1 MKLIK
6 KYLNELKSLKTDEVS
21 GKSVTNIS
29 NSFYAKARDNK
40 LGNEAELENLLRF
53 AIDFNEVAYAYG
65 RSKKNNSDLID
76 EIGDMIYNFNKATQ
90 KELKAKMAK
99 TFRKLF
105 IF

>member
-53 AIDFNEVAYAYG
+53 AIDF
-65 RSKKNNSDLID
+65 
-76 EIGDMIYNFNKATQ
+76 FNKATQ